1 MAEQSS
7 KNYPS
12 ATSEVAKL
20 FNITPDDSKA
30 KAAAHPVADLPVA
43 DLPVAEA
50 HVVRQDPHASAES
63 NPAQKRD
70 TLLDKLQD
78 MDHMSGNPAEVAQR
92 MKLTSLI
99 RLVFPYVVIFAAG
112 ILVYF
117 FFFSNFDFGSLFKNM
132 TVRTSVTPKQTALQ
146 QLEKQSLPAYNQWIS
161 SFYYDVSD
169 PKVLDPDADNSGN
182 GLSNFQKYLL
192 NLNPK
197 SYSTLGFGAAD
208 SELLAQGTNP
218 LTGNK
223 LTDTQ
228 QQIIKKYFDM
238 EVIMNRLALD
248 KLQKNGSVAGMS
260 TSTVATATNISNIVN
275 YRSFESTGIRG
286 AQDASAAVIQDPE
299 ILNASNLQIDTSK
312 PGRLEIPSLGVNAPI
327 MWSSDPKNFETDLK
341 SGVIHYPGTAMPG
354 QIGTSYISGHS
365 SNYAWVKG
373 NYNHVFTHLGDI
385 SNDQSFK
392 ITVVQTNGKDAILHY
407 AVTDSKQYSPTDPAQ
422 FNNAGKSV
430 VALSTCWPVGSTSKR
445 LVVFGEL
452 TQVEQ

>member
-1 MAEQSS
+1 
-7 KNYPS
+7 
-12 ATSEVAKL
+12 
-20 FNITPDDSKA
+20 
-30 KAAAHPVADLPVA
+30 
-43 DLPVAEA
+43 
-50 HVVRQDPHASAES
+50 
-63 NPAQKRD
+63 
-70 TLLDKLQD
+70 
-78 MDHMSGNPAEVAQR
+78 
-92 MKLTSLI
+92 
-99 RLVFPYVVIFAAG
+99 
-112 ILVYF
+112 
-117 FFFSNFDFGSLFKNM
+117 M
-132 TVRTSVTPKQTALQ
+132 TVRTSTTPKQTALQ

-161 SFYYDVSD
+161 GFYYDVSD

-228 QQIIKKYFDM
+228 KQIVSKYFDM

-248 KLQKNGSVAGMS
+248 KLQKNGSVAGVS

-275 YRSFESTGIRG
+275 YRSFESSGIRG
-286 AQDASAAVIQDPE
+286 AQEASAAVVQDPE
-299 ILNASNLQIDTSK
+299 VLNANNLQIDTSK
-312 PGRLEIPSLGVNAPI
+312 PGRLEIPSLGVNAPL

-373 NYNHVFTHLGDI
+373 NYNHVFTHLGDL

-392 ITVVQTNGKDAILHY
+392 ITVVQTNGKDAVLHY
-407 AVTDSKQYSPTDPAQ
+407 AVTGSKQYGPTDPAQ
-422 FNNAGKSV
+422 FANAGKSV
-430 VALSTCWPVGSTSKR
+430 VALSTCWPVGSTSQR
-445 LVVFGEL
+445 LVVYGEL
-452 TQVEQ
+452 TQIEQ